1 MNIQEFTAREIFK
14 NHGIPVKNF
23 GLARDVESAFEIA
36 RGLRFPVVLKAQVL
50 VGGRGKAGGI
60 KLANTLDEVQ
70 QKASDILRMELKGIK
85 VKKLI
90 VSEAVDIVDEYYVS
104 ISLDRMKKLPTLIFS
119 KSGGVDIEET
129 ARISPE
135 KIVKYDIDPFYGLKP
150 FMARSIAFHVMDEP
164 QKAIELASIMM
175 KMYDIYRRY
184 YANLVE
190 INPLAIDRDGNFWAA
205 DAKMII
211 DDNATSVEPSL
222 ETYRDIEE
230 ENPYEIK
237 AKEGGLS
244 YVKLDGYI
252 GCVVNGAGLAMATAD
267 IIQYFGGKPANF
279 LDVGG
284 SSDPAKMKLALE
296 IITNDPDV
304 KVVLV
309 NIFGGITRCDDIA
322 NGLKSVLDEIKPRLP
337 FVIRLKGTREEEAR
351 KILEPYGLTI
361 LEDMEEAIKEAIR
374 VANKGGRENEH
385 IG

>member
-190 INPLAIDRDGNFWAA
+190 INPLAIDLDGNFWAA

-222 ETYRDIEE
+222 
-230 ENPYEIK
+230 
-237 AKEGGLS
+237 
-244 YVKLDGYI
+244 
-252 GCVVNGAGLAMATAD
+252 
-267 IIQYFGGKPANF
+267 
-279 LDVGG
+279 
-284 SSDPAKMKLALE
+284 
-296 IITNDPDV
+296 
-304 KVVLV
+304 
-309 NIFGGITRCDDIA
+309 
-322 NGLKSVLDEIKPRLP
+322 
-337 FVIRLKGTREEEAR
+337 
-351 KILEPYGLTI
+351 
-361 LEDMEEAIKEAIR
+361 
-374 VANKGGRENEH
+374 
-385 IG
+385 